1 MSIRPALLVIADI
14 GGYTAFMKAHKT
26 SLAHA
31 QDVVARLLEAVIDA
45 APNLTLLE
53 IEGDAAFFYAWP
65 PDAQDAASARIAAD
79 QIVAMHRAF
88 HTVRQNIVTLNT
100 CACEG
105 CTGARQLSVKFVAHL
120 GEVAIQR
127 VKRISKLAGLDVIL
141 VHRMLKNTVPLPE
154 YMLLSE
160 PLFRLSD
167 EKIRTHTQSLPQEFE
182 GLGPVQTYFVDIKDV
197 AAELPPKPEVTRLAQ
212 MRETWGV
219 VIRSLPYLIGL
230 KKPRFAV

>member
-1 MSIRPALLVIADI
+1 
-14 GGYTAFMKAHKT
+14 
-26 SLAHA
+26 
-31 QDVVARLLEAVIDA
+31 
-45 APNLTLLE
+45 
-53 IEGDAAFFYAWP
+53 
-65 PDAQDAASARIAAD
+65 
-79 QIVAMHRAF
+79 
-88 HTVRQNIVTLNT
+88 
-100 CACEG
+100 
-105 CTGARQLSVKFVAHL
+105 VKFVAHL

>member
-1 MSIRPALLVIADI
+1 VSVRQALLVIADI
-14 GGYTAFMKAHKT
+14 GGYTAFVKAHRT

-45 APNLTLLE
+45 APGLTLLE

-65 PDAQDAASARIAAD
+65 LNDGDASSARMVAD
-79 QIVAMHRAF
+79 RIVAMHRAF
-88 HTVRQNIVTLNT
+88 HTCRQRISALNV
-100 CACEG
+100 CPCQG
-105 CTGARQLSVKFVAHL
+105 CRQARNLKVKFVAHL

-127 VKRISKLAGLDVIL
+127 VKRVRKLAGLDVIL
-141 VHRMLKNTVPLPE
+141 VHRMLKNSVPLPE

-160 PLFRLSD
+160 PMFRVSD
-167 EKIRTHTQSLPQEFE
+167 ERIRKHTQPLAQEFE

-197 AAELPPKPEVTRLAQ
+197 AAELPPKPKVTWLGK
-212 MRETWGV
+212 MRETWGLV
-219 VIRSLPYLIGL
+219 FRTLPYLIGL